1 MEKII
6 SKIHFVNIASS
17 EMILFNITLII
28 FPLSDEQKKKTED
41 KFIIPSLKIFEKYN
55 HLVNENAALH

>member
-6 SKIHFVNIASS
+6 SKINFVNIASS

-28 FPLSDEQKKKTED
+28 FPLSDEQKKTED